1 MFSRR
6 SGDDTDQNALTYAL
20 VQRRKRGE
28 EVLDLTESNP
38 THAGIRYDREAILG
52 ALSREESL
60 VYDPAPLGLRVA
72 REAVA
77 STYGVHPDS
86 VVITASTS
94 EAYSFLFKLLC
105 DPGDELLAPR
115 PSYPLFEHLALL
127 EGVTLRS
134 YRLAYDGAWH
144 VDVPSLRRAQRERC
158 CAVLAVSPNNPTGSL
173 LRLPELRAMEDLGLP
188 VVCDEVF
195 ASYMH
200 IDPVSADAVRCAA
213 KAAGHGLVVSLGGL
227 SKLAGLP
234 QLKVAWMILG
244 GHPAKVSEARRR
256 LEGIA
261 DAFLSVS
268 APVQHA
274 LPRLLETRSVAED
287 RILER
292 ARRNLAMARDLTAGT
307 AVSVLHV
314 EAGWYATLR
323 VPKLASEEELAL
335 ALLADGVLV
344 HPGYFFDFEEEA
356 HLIVSLLTPEAS
368 FDEGMKRILARCSPP
383 TG

>member
-6 SGDDTDQNALTYAL
+6 SGDDAGENALTHA
-20 VQRRKRGE
+20 VRQRRQRNDE
-28 EVLDLTESNP
+28 ILDLTESNP
-38 THAGIRYDREAILG
+38 TRAGIPYAEDAILS
-52 ALSREESL
+52 ALAPRAAL
-60 VYDPAPLGLRVA
+60 VYEPAPLGLRVA

-77 STYGVHPDS
+77 ETYGVSPDA

-158 CAVLAVSPNNPTGSL
+158 CAVLAVSPNNPTGSI
-173 LRLPELRAMEDLGLP
+173 LREPELRAMEDLGLP

-200 IDPVSADAVRCAA
+200 REMPADAVSCAA
-213 KAAGHGLVVSLGGL
+213 KAAGKGLVVSLGGL

-234 QLKVAWMILG
+234 QLKLAWMILG

-261 DAFLSVS
+261 DAFLSVA

-274 LPRLLETRSVAED
+274 LPELLRTRAPAEE
-287 RILER
+287 RIAARTRTNLAR
-292 ARRNLAMARDLTAGT
+292 ARELTAGT
-307 AVSVLHV
+307 PVTVLDV

-323 VPKLASEEELAL
+323 VPRGASEEEMTL
-335 ALLADGVLV
+335 ALLDAGVLV
-344 HPGYFFDFEEEA
+344 HPGFFFDFEEEA
-356 HLIVSLLTPEAS
+356 HFIVSLITPEDVFA
-368 FDEGMKRILARCSPP
+368 EGLKRIIARA
-383 TG
+383 TA

>member
-6 SGDDTDQNALTYAL
+6 SGDDADQNALSYAIA
-20 VQRRKRGE
+20 QRRKRGE
-28 EVLDLTESNP
+28 EILDLTESNP
-38 THAGIRYDREAILG
+38 TRAGIHYDGEAILA
-52 ALSREESL
+52 ALSRKESL
-60 VYDPAPLGLRVA
+60 VYEPAPLGLTVA

-144 VDVPSLRRAQRERC
+144 VDTATLRRAQRERC
-158 CAVLAVSPNNPTGSL
+158 CAVLAVSPNNPTGSI

-200 IDPVSADAVRCAA
+200 MDPPADAVRCAA
-213 KAAGHGLVVSLGGL
+213 KSAGHGLVVSLGGL

-234 QLKVAWMILG
+234 QLKLAWMILG

-268 APVQHA
+268 TPVQHA
-274 LPRLLETRSVAED
+274 LPELLRTRAMAEEK
-287 RILER
+287 IAER
-292 ARRNLAMARDLTAGT
+292 TRRNLAGARAATEGT
-307 AVSVLHV
+307 AVNVLHL

-323 VPKLASEEELAL
+323 VPKTTSEEELAL
-335 ALLADGVLV
+335 ALLGDGVLV

-356 HLIVSLLTPEAS
+356 HLIVSLITPEAV
-368 FDEGMKRILARCSPP
+368 FDEGLKRILARAR
-383 TG
+383 

>member
-6 SGDDTDQNALTYAL
+6 SGDDTAENALTHAL
-20 VQRRKRGE
+20 VARRKRGD

-38 THAGIRYDREAILG
+38 TRAGIEYDREAILS
-52 ALSREESL
+52 ALAREEAL
-60 VYDPAPLGLRVA
+60 VYDPAPLGLSVA

-77 STYGVHPDS
+77 KTYDVHPDS

-127 EGVTLRS
+127 EGVTLRA

-144 VDVPSLRRAQRERC
+144 VDVPSLRRAQRDRC
-158 CAVLAVSPNNPTGSL
+158 CAVLAVSPNNPTGSI
-173 LRLPELRAMEDLGLP
+173 LRLPELRAMEDLGFP

-195 ASYMH
+195 ASYIH
-200 IDPVSADAVRCAA
+200 TEPPADAVRCAA
-213 KAAGHGLVVSLGGL
+213 KSAGHGLVVSLGGL

-274 LPRLLETRSVAED
+274 LPRLLETRAGTEATID
-287 RILER
+287 
-292 ARRNLAMARDLTAGT
+292 ARVKRNLAKVKAMTEGT
-307 AVSVLHV
+307 AVNVLHV

-323 VPKLASEEELAL
+323 VPKLSTEEELAL
-335 ALLADGVLV
+335 ALLGDGVLV

-356 HLIVSLLTPEAS
+356 HLIVSLLTAEAV
-368 FDEGMKRILARCSPP
+368 FDEGVRRILARCA
-383 TG
+383 